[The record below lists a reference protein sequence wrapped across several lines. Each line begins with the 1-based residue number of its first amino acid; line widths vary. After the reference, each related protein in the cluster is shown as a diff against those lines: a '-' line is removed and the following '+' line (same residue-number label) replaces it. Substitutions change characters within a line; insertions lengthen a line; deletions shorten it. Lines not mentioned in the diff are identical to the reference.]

1 MGLLR
6 MPLDGPADDAIQAK
20 LRLWQQFII
29 GRTAMTAL
37 FMILLLVING
47 LEPDESWRFL
57 FLVSAVQFAVN
68 GAYLYLWRVRDIS
81 FMGYLAFVVEVALI
95 TLLILA
101 LGPDG
106 YIFLLGYLWPII
118 LGSWLIGHQAA
129 SLLTFLSALAY
140 TALFLMQRQSFY
152 ISESLRMPDGTS
164 QAMILSLPYLAFTA
178 VMVWYLAVER
188 ERADALLKDRNQE
201 LLRHNERLTDLVGT
215 GETLLADLDRDQLWR
230 SASAHL
236 HRLLGTRP
244 HALYSLRDRRLQI
257 EQQLDLPPDRTPPEI
272 DTLPHPWRETM
283 EQPTETLLFE
293 AGPADAE
300 VQWVHTALGTPQS
313 LEGVVSIGLPQNDDL
328 DPSDLRVLRILAHQ
342 LSTALANSR
351 LVGDLERERNVLQS
365 ILSTMVEAVFVADG
379 QGNVLLANQAA
390 TSMLAVHPEEP
401 LPAAFAEALAAANA
415 VDEQAGRPRLRLDER
430 IIQLSLVSARAEK
443 GLSEGTLYVAR
454 DITQEAQAEQ
464 LKSDFLN
471 YASHEMRTPLT
482 TIKMLVS
489 LMRRGV
495 TPAKGKEYL
504 GVIASQVDRQ
514 TRLVNDLLDM
524 SRLEAGKYELP
535 LERFVPNSLALA
547 ALESCRPLANDKGIA
562 LEIEQDGL
570 EQAVFSCRSGIET
583 VLINLIGNAIKY
595 TPEGGRV
602 TLHCRRQDDMLDL
615 AVSDTGIGMT
625 REQMGRLFTRF
636 YRAHASSKRG
646 EGIGLGLVISQMII
660 HQLGGDI
667 LVESAP
673 GEGSCFTVRL
683 PMREMIETETPAAP
697 ATQAEPA

>member
-6 MPLDGPADDAIQAK
+6 MPLDGPADDASQAK
-20 LRLWQQFII
+20 LRLWQQFVV

-37 FMILLLVING
+37 FMILLLAING
-47 LEPDESWRFL
+47 LRPDASWRFL
-57 FLVSAVQFAVN
+57 FLVSAVQFLVN
-68 GAYLYLWRVRDIS
+68 GAYLYLWRVRDIT

-188 ERADALLKDRNQE
+188 ERADAMLKARNQE

-215 GETLLADLDRDQLWR
+215 GETLLADLDRDTLWR
-230 SASAHL
+230 SASTHL
-236 HRLLGTRP
+236 TRLLGLRP
-244 HALYSLRDRRLQI
+244 HALYSLQDQRLEI
-257 EQQLDLPPDRTPPEI
+257 EQQRDLPADRTPPEI
-272 DTLPHPWRETM
+272 GSLPHPWRETM
-283 EQPTETLLFE
+283 EQPTETLIFE
-293 AGPADAE
+293 TSPADSD

-313 LEGVVSIGLPQNDDL
+313 LEGVVSVGLPQHDDI

-365 ILSTMVEAVFVADG
+365 ILSTMVEAVFVADS
-379 QGNVLLANQAA
+379 QGNVLLANEAA
-390 TSMLAVHPEEP
+390 TSMLAVHPEAP
-401 LPAAFAEALAAANA
+401 LPAPFVEALDAANA
-415 VDEQAGRPRLRLDER
+415 FPEHAGRPRLRLNER
-430 IIQLSLVSARAEK
+430 IIQLSLVDASAEN

-464 LKSDFLN
+464 LKADFLN

-495 TPAKGKEYL
+495 TPEKGEEYL

-535 LERFVPNSLALA
+535 LERFLPSSLALA
-547 ALESCRPLANDKGIA
+547 ALESCRPLANDKQIA
-562 LEIEQDGL
+562 LEIEQHGC
-570 EQAVFSCRSGIET
+570 EQTVYSGRSGIET

-595 TPEGGRV
+595 TSEGGRV
-602 TLHCRRQDDMLDL
+602 TLRCRRREGILDL

-625 REQMGRLFTRF
+625 QEQMGRLFTRF

-646 EGIGLGLVISQMII
+646 EGIGLGLVISQMIV

-667 LVESAP
+667 LVESTP
-673 GEGSCFTVRL
+673 GAGSCFTVRL
-683 PMREMIETETPAAP
+683 PISEPVEADKPATPAV
-697 ATQAEPA
+697 QAEPA

>member
-1 MGLLR
+1 LR
-6 MPLDGPADDAIQAK
+6 MPLDGPADDANRAK

-37 FMILLLVING
+37 FMILLMAING
-47 LEPDESWRFL
+47 LHPDASWRFL

-81 FMGYLAFVVEVALI
+81 FMGYLAFVVEVAQI

-140 TALFLMQRQSFY
+140 TGLFLMQRQSFY
-152 ISESLRMPDGTS
+152 IAESLRMPDGTS

-188 ERADALLKDRNQE
+188 ERADAMLKARNQE
-201 LLRHNERLTDLVGT
+201 LLHHNKRLTDLVGT
-215 GETLLADLDRDQLWR
+215 GETLLADLDRDTLWR

-236 HRLLGTRP
+236 SQLLGPRP
-244 HALYSLRDRRLQI
+244 HALYSLQDQRLAV
-257 EQQLDLPPDRTPPEI
+257 EQQLDLPADRTPPEI
-272 DTLPHPWRETM
+272 SALPNPWRETM
-283 EQPTETLLFE
+283 EQPTETLIFE
-293 AGPADAE
+293 ACPTDAE

-313 LEGVVSIGLPQNDDL
+313 LEGVVSVGLPQNDDL

-365 ILSTMVEAVFVADG
+365 ILSTMVEAVFVADS
-379 QGNVLLANQAA
+379 QSNVLLANQAA
-390 TSMLAVHPEEP
+390 TSMLDIRPDAP
-401 LPAAFAEALAAANA
+401 LPTPFAEALSAANA
-415 VDEQAGRPRLRLDER
+415 VPEQAGRPRLRLGER
-430 IIQLSLVSARAEK
+430 IIQLSLVDASAEN

-464 LKSDFLN
+464 LKADFLN

-495 TPAKGKEYL
+495 TPEKGKEYL

-535 LERFVPNSLALA
+535 LERFVPGSLATA
-547 ALESCRPLANDKGIA
+547 ALESCRPLASDKRIT
-562 LEIEQDGL
+562 LEIEHDGCQ
-570 EQAVFSCRSGIET
+570 QAVYSGRSGIET

-602 TLHCRRQDDMLDL
+602 MLRCRHQDGILDL

-625 REQMGRLFTRF
+625 HEQMGRLFTRF

-646 EGIGLGLVISQMII
+646 EGIGLGLVISQMIV

-667 LVESAP
+667 LVESTP
-673 GEGSCFTVRL
+673 GAGSCFTVRL
-683 PMREMIETETPAAP
+683 PISEPVEADKPATPAV
-697 ATQAEPA
+697 QAEPA